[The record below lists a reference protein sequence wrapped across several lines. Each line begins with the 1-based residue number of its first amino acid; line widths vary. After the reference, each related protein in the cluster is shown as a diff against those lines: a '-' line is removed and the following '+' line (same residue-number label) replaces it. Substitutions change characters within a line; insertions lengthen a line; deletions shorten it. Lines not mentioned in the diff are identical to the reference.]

1 MSDAALL
8 REPEAGKNGHAGIAL
23 KDVETV
29 EHDPTRVR
37 KWVQLTRG
45 VIGEIWD

>member
-1 MSDAALL
+1 MRAKDERTL
-8 REPEAGKNGHAGIAL
+8 RELHVDIAL

-37 KWVQLTRG
+37 RWVGFTRE
-45 VIGEIWD
+45 VIDDMF